1 MEIIFKDVM
10 LDKIVFNRE
19 NNAVCFEFYSYTGKD
34 IGKIICENVFKLDL
48 NQSIM
53 FDEDLLPCL
62 VLDVTSG
69 QLRNEEIVEYFSKLN
84 YSFRNTEEPMVPPS
98 ELYWYFEIAGGPIVI
113 QVICGNI
120 VKILFED

>member
-53 FDEDLLPCL
+53 FDEDLLPLSRTGCHIRTITKRG
-62 VLDVTSG
+62 D
-69 QLRNEEIVEYFSKLN
+69 
-84 YSFRNTEEPMVPPS
+84 
-98 ELYWYFEIAGGPIVI
+98 
-113 QVICGNI
+113 CGI
-120 VKILFED
+120 FQ